1 MPASRVNPT
10 WFFVATAIASLAT
23 VLGPYAIYG
32 LTETGFQL
40 AARYTVRVSFPLF
53 LLAYI
58 ARPLAHIWRHNTS
71 RWLLR
76 HRRYLGL
83 SFALAHTVHLG
94 ALTAFFVYIG
104 ESPSIDT
111 LIGGGGAYLAMF
123 AMAAT
128 SNNVSVQKLGT
139 NWHRLHL
146 IGMHYLWFIFAFS
159 YLGRWMGGRG
169 DATDQNLMLVGVIG
183 TTLCLGAMGL
193 RVLAYWKRQTRRQ
206 PA

>member
-1 MPASRVNPT
+1 MEAGRTFPR
-10 WFFVATAIASLAT
+10 WLFVATAIASLAT
-23 VLGPYAIYG
+23 VAGPYLMFG

-58 ARPLAHIWRHNTS
+58 ARPLAHTWRHEVS

-76 HRRYLGL
+76 NRRYLGL

-94 ALTAFFVYIG
+94 ALTAFFVFIDQV
-104 ESPSIDT
+104 PSIET

-128 SNNVSVQKLGT
+128 SNNVSAKKLGAS
-139 NWHRLHL
+139 WRRLHL
-146 IGMHYLWFIFAFS
+146 FGMHYLWIIFAFS
-159 YLGRWMGGRG
+159 YLGRWTGDRG
-169 DATDQNLMLVGVIG
+169 DGAGEDMVLVGMIG
-183 TTLCLGAMGL
+183 TSLCVAALLL
-193 RVLAYWKRQTRRQ
+193 RLFAYWKRRGQR
-206 PA
+206 